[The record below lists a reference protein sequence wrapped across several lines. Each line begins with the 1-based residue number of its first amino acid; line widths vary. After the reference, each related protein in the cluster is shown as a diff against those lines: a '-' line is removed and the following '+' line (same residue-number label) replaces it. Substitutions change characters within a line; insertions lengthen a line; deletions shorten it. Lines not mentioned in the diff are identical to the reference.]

1 MVRLGAACRAAD
13 VWPGAEKRGAAM
25 NDVAEAGPSPQA
37 VDMDLSHLDLG
48 IAINLVVALAI
59 GLLIGLEREWRKQ
72 GDTGE
77 VGGRIGIRTF
87 GILGLSAGL
96 AGILQD
102 KLGPWIAPAALLA
115 LTILLV
121 SDRRLDPKGRTVTLA
136 EDMTTLVAA
145 LATALLGFLASTGA
159 IELAVA
165 AAVVVVTLL
174 YLKPTLHGAVG
185 KLTENELQA
194 TVRFLVISLVILPI
208 LPNQNYGP
216 YAAFN
221 PRDTWL
227 LVVMISALSFI
238 GYFAIRYLGAALGC
252 IATGLFGGIVSSTA
266 TTITF
271 AKMATEQPK
280 QGQMLATGVVI
291 ANAVM
296 AVRIIVVTAVL
307 APSLAVI
314 LALPMGLFVLTAL
327 VMVVVMW
334 RTGQNGKLAGDAIGI
349 ANPFKLA
356 QAIKFAVLLTVIQ
369 LAEKFLSD
377 QFGTSGLLI
386 LAGIAG
392 LADVDAITISVSR
405 SAGDTEALLPLM
417 AAILIAATTN
427 TLVKGIIV
435 LRAGGIFARW
445 GVGALGVMT
454 LMAALGAILQQVYFR
469 L

>member
-1 MVRLGAACRAAD
+1 MAYRGAAFRAAAAS
-13 VWPGAEKRGAAM
+13 PGVDQRDAAM
-25 NDVAEAGPSPQA
+25 NDVTEARPTPQA
-37 VDMDLSHLDLG
+37 VDMDLSQLDLG

-72 GDTGE
+72 GDNGE

-87 GILGLSAGL
+87 GIISLSAGL

-121 SDRRLDPKGRTVTLA
+121 SDRRVDAKGRPVGPA

-216 YAAFN
+216 YQAFN

-252 IATGLFGGIVSSTA
+252 IATGLFGGMVSSTA

-271 AKMATEQPK
+271 AKMAAEQPK

-296 AVRIIVVTAVL
+296 AARILVVTAVL
-307 APSLAVI
+307 APSLTAV

-327 VMVVVMW
+327 AMVVVMW
-334 RTGQNGKLAGDAIGI
+334 RTGQNGKLAGDSLGVD
-349 ANPFKLA
+349 NPFKLA
-356 QAIKFAVLLTVIQ
+356 QAIKFAVLLSVIQ

-377 QFGTSGLLI
+377 QFGTSGVLI

-405 SAGDTEALLPLM
+405 SVGDAESLPPLM
-417 AAILIAATTN
+417 AAILIAAATN
-427 TLVKGIIV
+427 TLVKGAIV
-435 LRAGGIFARW
+435 LRAGGVFARW
-445 GVGALGVMT
+445 GGGALATMT
-454 LMAALGAILQQVYFR
+454 LMAALGAVLQQVYFGF
-469 L
+469 